1 MTAAPMIR
9 KSGRKARLIT
19 NKTELARLAEEIN
32 KTGHSVFSP
41 SGSAMWLH
49 CAGSL
54 IANMM
59 EEDRTS
65 PEAAEGTVAH
75 SVAEEWLRAGKRPD
89 HLIGTVQIVEERG
102 FRFEIAITR
111 VMMDYVQDYVD
122 WCMFEDGEHYTETR
136 VFFSEM
142 TPLPNQSGTA
152 DHAACRPGKLVIT
165 DLKYGKGIQVF
176 AEGNTQ
182 ALIYALGFF
191 LKYDGLYQFEEIEM
205 RIAQPRLDHF
215 DSWTVDREYLLDFA
229 EFLKERAYAAWQPNA
244 PRRPSEKSCQ
254 WCRVKADC
262 VALARLQHALI
273 EGNFKDIGRE
283 YTGEELEVFADWIG
297 RGKYKVRPADVTRF
311 TTEQLAK
318 LRPYRRLVESWWRTM
333 DENLERRA
341 LDGEKVPGMK
351 LVESRTNREYADEAK
366 AADLLILYGLEEDQI
381 YTRKLLSPTQA
392 EEVLRNELKLPKK
405 VAHEV
410 LERYV
415 RKPAGKP
422 TLAPLS
428 DKRPELES
436 YEENLWDD
444 EGMFDD
450 DDDEL

>member
-1 MTAAPMIR
+1 MQFVQWQFDERLQRGM
-9 KSGRKARLIT
+9 KSVIQQMQYSALTYGRSIQ
-19 NKTELARLAEEIN
+19 EIDWQIQDGGVYAGKVVIN
-32 KTGHSVFSP
+32 DIWDRDPDRFVISPKGYKPGLYLKKSVFSNVVDESDILP
-41 SGSAMWLH
+41 ARKFVVMTNRKYFENQYGISELRPLDPVSEIMSKIWGFWGRGLEKAGKGSIRGKYGTKLLGKTDLLNKFLEEVAK
-49 CAGSL
+49 
-54 IANMM
+54 IANETVTITHIENMI
-59 EEDRTS
+59 ETLKPEF
-65 PEAAEGTVAH
+65 EAAA
-75 SVAEEWLRAGKRPD
+75 
-89 HLIGTVQIVEERG
+89 
-102 FRFEIAITR
+102 
-111 VMMDYVQDYVD
+111 
-122 WCMFEDGEHYTETR
+122 
-136 VFFSEM
+136 FSEFV
-142 TPLPNQSGTA
+142 NTA
-152 DHAACRPGKLVIT
+152 VQQISLVLT
-165 DLKYGKGIQVF
+165 GSS
-176 AEGNTQ
+176 T
-182 ALIYALGFF
+182 
-191 LKYDGLYQFEEIEM
+191 
-205 RIAQPRLDHF
+205 
-215 DSWTVDREYLLDFA
+215 
-229 EFLKERAYAAWQPNA
+229 
-244 PRRPSEKSCQ
+244 
-254 WCRVKADC
+254 
-262 VALARLQHALI
+262 ALI
-273 EGNFKDIGRE
+273 EGKFKDIGRE